1 MSFAH
6 TIDST
11 TFDIFSTTV
20 NLCAKINKVA
30 EPNRVIIGGD
40 LYRIARNLSDYD
52 FHEVKET
59 ISISN
64 RAYPLY
70 TVSEAKTIGEYS

>member
-1 MSFAH
+1 
-6 TIDST
+6 
-11 TFDIFSTTV
+11 
-20 NLCAKINKVA
+20 VA
-30 EPNRVIIGGD
+30 EPNKVIIGGD

-59 ISISN
+59 FSISK

-70 TVSEAKTIGEYS
+70 TVSEAKTIDEYS

>member
-1 MSFAH
+1 
-6 TIDST
+6 
-11 TFDIFSTTV
+11 
-20 NLCAKINKVA
+20 VA
-30 EPNRVIIGGD
+30 EPNKVIIGGD
-40 LYRIARNLSDYD
+40 LYRIARNLSGYD

-70 TVSEAKTIGEYS
+70 TVSEAKTIGDYS